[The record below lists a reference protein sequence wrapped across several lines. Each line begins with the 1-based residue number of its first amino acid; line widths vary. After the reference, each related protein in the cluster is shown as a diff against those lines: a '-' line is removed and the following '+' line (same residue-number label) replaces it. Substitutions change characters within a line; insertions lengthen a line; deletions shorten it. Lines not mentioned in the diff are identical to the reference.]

1 MATPLTVVG
10 WMTAICVGTGAALAA
25 LVPGWTPVDV
35 AAGVF
40 GPLVAAIATWI
51 LVERGAR
58 TNPAGLTAVMMTAF
72 FVKLVFFGVYV
83 VVMLKGLRVAPIPF
97 VTTFTAYFVGL
108 YVAEGV
114 LMHRLFSRRETAAS

>member
-10 WMTAICVGTGAALAA
+10 WMTAICVGIGAALAA
-25 LVPGWTPVDV
+25 LVPGWTLVDV
-35 AAGVF
+35 AAGMF
-40 GPLVAAIATWI
+40 GPLLAAIATWI

-97 VTTFTAYFVGL
+97 VTSFTAYFVGL